1 MVLTK
6 LTCLSEA
13 HMQRLDISV
22 YLNNVSRLPSEETIS
37 YAQINEI
44 KDRKSWI
51 FIWRD
56 KKAKSD
62 FES

>member
-6 LTCLSEA
+6 LTCLSET

-51 FIWRD
+51 FIWRGE
-56 KKAKSD
+56 KAKSD
-62 FES
+62 FQS